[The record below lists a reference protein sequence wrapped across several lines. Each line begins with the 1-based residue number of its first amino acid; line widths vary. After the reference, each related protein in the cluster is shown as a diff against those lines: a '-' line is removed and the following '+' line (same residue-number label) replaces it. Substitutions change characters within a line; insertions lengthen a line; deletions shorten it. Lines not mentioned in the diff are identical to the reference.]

1 MEQEK
6 ISQTFFDQMVTDENG
21 QMLKAVIPYLPPGGQ
36 QVFSLYAKAR
46 EFYNTAVLF
55 GKNTG
60 DMQICSMPES
70 DPVEIL
76 ENIKQ
81 YSYGKSRQQLD
92 QITNMIA
99 MIRIMQLMKD

>member
-6 ISQTFFDQMVTDENG
+6 ILQTFFDQMITDENG
-21 QMLKAVIPYLPPGGQ
+21 QMLKAMIPYLPPGGQ
-36 QVFSLYAKAR
+36 QIFSLYAKAR

-70 DPVEIL
+70 DSVEIL

-81 YSYGKSRQQLD
+81 YSYGKSRQRLD

>member
-6 ISQTFFDQMVTDENG
+6 IAQTFFDQMVTDENS
-21 QMLKAVIPYLPPGGQ
+21 QMLKAIIPYLPPAGQ

-46 EFYNTAVLF
+46 EFRNTAALF
-55 GKNTG
+55 GKSRK
-60 DMQICSMPES
+60 DMQVCSVQET
-70 DPVEIL
+70 DPMEML

-99 MIRIMQLMKD
+99 MFKIMQVMKD

>member
-21 QMLKAVIPYLPPGGQ
+21 QMLKAMIPYLPPGGQ
-36 QVFSLYAKAR
+36 QIFSLYTKAR
-46 EFYNTAVLF
+46 ELYNTAALF
-55 GKNTG
+55 GKSTG
-60 DMQICSMPES
+60 DVQVCSSQES

-81 YSYGKSRQQLD
+81 YSYGRSRQQLD

-99 MIRIMQLMKD
+99 MVRIMQLIKE